1 MLRRLAQIELAVG
14 IVLLAVIVGLVFVA
28 AIMRFFNNP
37 LIWSVDMAQLLF
49 IWLCFLGAARAL
61 RERAHLGID
70 LAVRGFSHR
79 WRLWIET
86 ALALAIVLFLLLLAR
101 EGYVLTLS
109 NIERQF
115 GDSGLSYA
123 FVTVAVPVGCLMLA
137 LAIAVN
143 AVRAWRAR
151 AAESLLIFARTNG
164 ADGA

>member
-1 MLRRLAQIELAVG
+1 MPRRLAQIELAIGVA
-14 IVLLAVIVGLVFVA
+14 LLAVIVALVFVA
-28 AIMRFFNNP
+28 AIMRFYGHP
-37 LIWSVDMAQLLF
+37 LIWSVDLAQLLF

-70 LAVRGFSHR
+70 LLVRRLPHR
-79 WRLWIET
+79 WRLRIES
-86 ALALAIVLFLLLLAR
+86 ALALTIVAFLLLLAR
-101 EGYVLTLS
+101 EGYVLTLA

-137 LAIAVN
+137 LAILVN
-143 AVRAWRAR
+143 AVHAWCAR
-151 AAESLLIFARTNG
+151 ATQNLLIFARSNG